1 MGGRRRRREGR
12 QDRRR
17 TKQNGDS
24 RSPMQCVGLITSL
37 YPTGRGVGCHIHV
50 TPAFSVMAD
59 CFPHTRALLSALGR
73 RYKGVNDDEHRLV
86 GKVVSLLVD
95 EKEDELKG
103 LLEVTYGMDGQAVGR
118 Q

>member
-1 MGGRRRRREGR
+1 M
-12 QDRRR
+12 D
-17 TKQNGDS
+17 THN
-24 RSPMQCVGLITSL
+24 
-37 YPTGRGVGCHIHV
+37 Y
-50 TPAFSVMAD
+50 
-59 CFPHTRALLSALGR
+59 
-73 RYKGVNDDEHRLV
+73 EHGLV